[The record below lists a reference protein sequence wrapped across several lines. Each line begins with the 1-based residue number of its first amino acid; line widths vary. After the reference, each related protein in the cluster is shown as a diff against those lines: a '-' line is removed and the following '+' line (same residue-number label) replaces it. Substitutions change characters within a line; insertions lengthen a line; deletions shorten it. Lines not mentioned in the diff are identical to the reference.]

1 MQDDLTNLD
10 EYEGLESNRDRHWEA
25 HLRWMFENQ
34 PELVRTL
41 ARQRKLGLYV
51 DRKYQEALA
60 LLERLEGSGVDR
72 ETAWEM
78 VYAQILAPAEAL
90 AETSPEPLPQE
101 EQNRIQ
107 ANL

>member
-1 MQDDLTNLD
+1 MQTDLTDLD
-10 EYEGLESNRDRHWEA
+10 EYEGLESNRDRHWEV

-34 PELVRTL
+34 PDLVREL
-41 ARQRKLGLYV
+41 ARQKKLGLYL

-72 ETAWEM
+72 ETAWET

-90 AETSPEPLPQE
+90 AENNQGPMPEAEQE
-101 EQNRIQ
+101 QIL